1 MSTRDRRTPPG
12 PTDAYSS
19 TEDLLPW
26 LHTHFL
32 RYGDIYQAVVYG
44 TPVYV
49 VSSPEY
55 AGHVLLRNW
64 ENYVK
69 GQAIKRIA
77 LLLGNGLMVSKGDF
91 WKRQRRMIQPAFA
104 RKSIDALSDMIQQVN
119 TALLERWQA
128 AATQSGCVN
137 VTRDTSR
144 MALEVVLRAIFGEDY
159 LRAAPHFD
167 LVTGE
172 PARDLEFA
180 QTFTALR
187 RIVLEVAHDRRKRAE
202 ASTDILATL
211 MSARDRDDDLA
222 MSDAQLAREVMTL
235 IVAGHETTASTLNWT
250 WYLLAQHPEVADK
263 LGEELRRLAQETFPG
278 PEDMPKFVYTRRVL
292 EEALRLYP
300 PGWLM
305 TRRALRDDSLG
316 EYFVPA
322 GTEIYLSPYL
332 IQRNP
337 MLWENP
343 ERFDPD
349 RFGPVHGTEQQA
361 LATVPFS
368 SGPRNCIG
376 EHLARLEMQIH
387 LMIIAGRLRLRY
399 AAENPPAMLAGVNLL
414 SAQEFIMTPESLP

>member
-12 PTDAYSS
+12 PTDAYNS
-19 TEDLLPW
+19 TEELLPW
-26 LHTHFL
+26 LYTHFL

-91 WKRQRRMIQPAFA
+91 WKRQRRMIQPAFS

-119 TALLERWQA
+119 SALLQRWQT
-128 AATQSGCVN
+128 AATESRCVN

-159 LRAAPHFD
+159 FKVGPHFD

-172 PARDLEFA
+172 SARDLEFA
-180 QTFTALR
+180 QAFTGLR
-187 RIVLEVAHDRRKRAE
+187 RIVLEVAHDRRKRNE

-211 MSARDRDDDLA
+211 MSARDRDDGLG

-263 LGEELRRLAQETFPG
+263 LSEEVRRLAQETRPG
-278 PEDMPKFVYTRRVL
+278 PEDMPKFIYTRRVL

-305 TRRALRDDSLG
+305 TRRALHDDRLG

-322 GTEIYLSPYL
+322 GTEIYVSPYL

-343 ERFDPD
+343 GRFDPD
-349 RFGPVHGTEQQA
+349 RFGPEQGAEQRA

-399 AAENPPAMLAGVNLL
+399 AAKIPPAMIAGVNLL
-414 SAQEFIMTPESLP
+414 SAQEFVMTPESLA